1 MRPKF
6 RLFRRKGVF
15 YVHDHVTGKQQSL
28 GTRNRKVALRLFAAK
43 NEAHQQPVLNLQ
55 LARVYLTAT
64 DPALA
69 VRTWNDVILE
79 ITKTKHR
86 PTQIRW
92 EVARKDPAFDLIRPL
107 TLLET
112 RAEHF
117 LRVLEAGTV
126 ATNVFLRRI
135 HNFALD
141 MNWLPCSL
149 IPRRQWPAVVYK
161 PKRAITLAEHVRILE
176 REPNPERRLFYELCW
191 HVGASQSDLA
201 HLKAADIDWASH
213 VLSYQRGKTGSP
225 ALLHFGSQVE
235 AILRQLSAEGPLFPY
250 LRTVRAGD
258 RATEF
263 KQRCRGLG
271 IEGVTLHSYRYA
283 WAERAR
289 TCGYPERFAQEALGH
304 NSKAV
309 HRAYAKRAV
318 VKVPPLE
325 EYEQQGVEQ
334 KVIPFPLNR
343 EAALGFRREDDRP
356 VAETPTETPA
366 SARPAPASARPLSSA
381 G

>member
-1 MRPKF
+1 
-6 RLFRRKGVF
+6 LYRRQGIY
-15 YVHDHVTGKQQSL
+15 YVHDHLTGKQQSL
-28 GTRNRKVALRLFAAK
+28 GTRSRTDALRLFAAK

-64 DPALA
+64 DPSLA
-69 VRTWNDVILE
+69 VRTWNDVVGE
-79 ITKTKHR
+79 IIKTKR
-86 PTQIRW
+86 GSTQIRW
-92 EVARKDPAFDLIRPL
+92 EVARKDHAFDLIRSL

-117 LRVLEAGTV
+117 LRVLEKGTV

-149 IPRRQWPAVVYK
+149 IPKRQWPAVVFK
-161 PKRAITLAEHVRILE
+161 AKRAITLEEHRRIVE
-176 REPNPERRLFYELCW
+176 RELNVERRLFYELCW
-191 HVGASQSDLA
+191 HLGTSQSDLA
-201 HLKAADIDWASH
+201 HLTATDVDWANH
-213 VLSYQRGKTGSP
+213 VISYQRGKTGSP
-225 ALLHFGSQVE
+225 ARLHFGSQVE
-235 AILRQLSAEGPLFPY
+235 ATLRQLPAEGPLFPY

-263 KQRCRGLG
+263 KQRCRGLS
-271 IEGVTLHSYRYA
+271 IEGVSLHSYRYA
-283 WAERAR
+283 WAERAKAA
-289 TCGYPERFAQEALGH
+289 GYPERFAQEALGH

-318 VKVPPLE
+318 VKVPSLE
-325 EYEQQGVEQ
+325 EYEEHSAQ
-334 KVIPFPLNR
+334 KRAIPFPISPDWLPASHPESGQPTGGR
-343 EAALGFRREDDRP
+343 PHETPVSAPLAPAAAL
-356 VAETPTETPA
+356 
-366 SARPAPASARPLSSA
+366 PLRHA